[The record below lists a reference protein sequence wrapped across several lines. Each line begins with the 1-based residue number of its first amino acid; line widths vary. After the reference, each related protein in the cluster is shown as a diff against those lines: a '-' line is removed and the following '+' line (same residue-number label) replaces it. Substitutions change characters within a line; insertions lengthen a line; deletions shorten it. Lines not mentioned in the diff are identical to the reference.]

1 MCCDTSMSHGK
12 DFLGGRTGSSP
23 GFFFLLDGPG
33 RLMGKCI
40 GRCMCKQGQADECLC
55 DPRFT
60 SVKSIPEVEEET
72 SLS

>member
-1 MCCDTSMSHGK
+1 MCCDTIMSHGN

-23 GFFFLLDGPG
+23 GFFLLLGGPG
-33 RLMGKCI
+33 RLMGECT
-40 GRCMCKQGQADECLC
+40 GQYMCKPGLADECLC